1 MRIDLSKYL
10 TERYLEAQSRQDF
23 HGPVITI
30 AREYGCPAKK
40 IAAGL
45 VVKLNEL
52 KSPKAKKID
61 WRWVSKEILLESAKE
76 LQIDPEEIKYVFEYQ
91 KKSMFDEIL
100 SSQARKY
107 YKSDRAIR
115 KTIADVIRNIANEGN
130 VIIVGRGGVAIT
142 KDIDKSFHIQLE
154 APLEWRALRVSEKC
168 SMSIEE
174 AKKYATEID
183 IKRREFRDYFHG
195 KESDYSSFDV
205 KFNCMTLTVNE
216 MIEAIVKLVQLRNLV

>member
-23 HGPVITI
+23 NGPVITI
-30 AREYGCPAKK
+30 AREFGCPGKK
-40 IAAGL
+40 VAAGL
-45 VVKLNEL
+45 VLKLNEL

-76 LQIDPEEIKYVFEYQ
+76 LQINPEEIKYVFEYQ

-100 SSQARKY
+100 SSQSKKY

-130 VIIVGRGGVAIT
+130 VVIVGRGGVSIT
-142 KDIDKSFHIQLE
+142 RDIEKSFHIQLE
-154 APLEWRALRVSEKC
+154 APLEWRAIRVSEKFC
-168 SMSIEE
+168 MSIEE
-174 AKKYATEID
+174 AKKYATDID

-205 KFNCMTLTVNE
+205 KFNCMTLTVEE
-216 MIEAIVKLVQLRNLV
+216 MIEATVRLLQLRNLV